1 MSLHE
6 LKSCGNERS
15 EKYTFLFNNNVK
27 VLGKTFFVCQ
37 IYYETKT
44 EILKLNDYPI
54 DRIILQRKL
63 MKRTLLQ
70 HIKRRN
76 YSINIYISI
85 ISCITKKN
93 LGSLNCTKYENK
105 TLFSELNVRCKS
117 PNKANSKKVFRKNYL
132 YS

>member
-6 LKSCGNERS
+6 LKICGNERS

-54 DRIILQRKL
+54 DRIILQHKL

-70 HIKRRN
+70 HIN
-76 YSINIYISI
+76 N
-85 ISCITKKN
+85 T
-93 LGSLNCTKYENK
+93 
-105 TLFSELNVRCKS
+105 
-117 PNKANSKKVFRKNYL
+117 
-132 YS
+132 